1 MNLDNSNKKDKD
13 EKKLT
18 KINTEENCDSNSE
31 SESDNESDNNSEDE
45 SEDGSEDASDTESIS
60 LNENIDESNDK
71 QIIYNK
77 NGTEKKKRGRKKKII
92 DESLIVPKSPKK
104 RGRKPKDKDIVLEE
118 KIPKKRGR
126 KPKEKIYSVKELP
139 KTFFEENKTESYILH
154 LPIQKNDTN
163 NIPVPNINNDSK
175 YSIYD
180 EKMNNYKVNDL
191 NLLPT
196 QSNLLNNSIND
207 NNYEMVFDSDDI
219 INDNIIN
226 DSIIND
232 NTINDKIKN
241 INIDISKTV
250 DTNDYIYNTKNL
262 TNNNNDIFI
271 KEEKEDESK
280 INKIIKKN
288 LKNILYEF
296 INANNDKTWPESTN
310 THCWWCCH
318 QFTCMPCSLPE
329 YYKKD
334 KFYVSGCFCSFN
346 CTASYNF
353 SKNDDDVWERYTL
366 LNLMYKKLYNQKL
379 TKINLAP
386 PRETLK
392 MFGGYLSIEEFREN
406 SLKNDKT
413 FVVIKPPLISIIPKI
428 EENISNT
435 GKNFKNNNIQIN
447 ESILNKTQNNLKL
460 KRNKPVTNPNS
471 TLQSFM
477 DLKVL

>member
-1 MNLDNSNKKDKD
+1 MSLNNSNKD
-13 EKKLT
+13 EKIIQSVAEDTLNSDSEESLT
-18 KINTEENCDSNSE
+18 SDVSSDEED
-31 SESDNESDNNSEDE
+31 DDDDDNNSDK
-45 SEDGSEDASDTESIS
+45 
-60 LNENIDESNDK
+60 ENSSNDN
-71 QIIYNK
+71 QIILNK

-104 RGRKPKDKDIVLEE
+104 RGRKPKNKDVILEE

-139 KTFFEENKTESYILH
+139 KTFFEENKSETYILH
-154 LPIQKNDTN
+154 LPINKNDAN
-163 NIPVPNINNDSK
+163 NIPLPNINNDSK

-180 EKMNNYKVNDL
+180 EKMNNYKINDV
-191 NLLPT
+191 NLLLT
-196 QSNLLNNSIND
+196 QSNMLNNEEPSNSDNYSMFFDTDDAIISNNANDISNNTINKNMNINMNISKNNSDNSNNNSD
-207 NNYEMVFDSDDI
+207 NNYKKDERDEKDE
-219 INDNIIN
+219 
-226 DSIIND
+226 
-232 NTINDKIKN
+232 
-241 INIDISKTV
+241 
-250 DTNDYIYNTKNL
+250 DT
-262 TNNNNDIFI
+262 
-271 KEEKEDESK
+271 K

-318 QFTCMPCSLPE
+318 QFTWMPCSLPE

-334 KFYVSGCFCSFN
+334 KFYVSGCYCSFN

-353 SKNDDDVWERYTL
+353 SKNDDDVWERYSL

-428 EENISNT
+428 EENISNS
-435 GKNFKNNNIQIN
+435 GKNFKNNIIQVN
-447 ESILNKTQNNLKL
+447 ENILNKTQNNLKL